1 MRPALLAP
9 ASLFYVPHLRC
20 RLLQNQSVYA
30 NINTMPKKT
39 KTIKK
44 PKIIKEEIPETLEDL
59 PFAPPEIRELAER
72 YVVRVP
78 VSQAPWHDRWQLRL
92 YAEKEL
98 ENRLGDS
105 VQLTSM
111 RVHKPH
117 LLSKTK
123 ARLLKREPEA
133 RLIVTIKF

>member
-1 MRPALLAP
+1 
-9 ASLFYVPHLRC
+9 
-20 RLLQNQSVYA
+20 
-30 NINTMPKKT
+30 MPKKK
-39 KTIKK
+39 KTAKKLIKQEVEQ
-44 PKIIKEEIPETLEDL
+44 PEETLEQL
-59 PFAPPEIRELAER
+59 PFVPPETHELSER
-72 YVVRVP
+72 YIVRVP

-98 ENRLGDS
+98 EQRLGDQ
-105 VQLTSM
+105 VQLTSL

-117 LLSKTK
+117 LISKTK

>member
-1 MRPALLAP
+1 
-9 ASLFYVPHLRC
+9 
-20 RLLQNQSVYA
+20 
-30 NINTMPKKT
+30 MPKKAKTTQKT
-39 KTIKK
+39 K
-44 PKIIKEEIPETLEDL
+44 KIDAEQPDETLEQL
-59 PFAPPEIRELAER
+59 PFVPPEIHELSER
-72 YVVRVP
+72 YIVRVP
-78 VSQAPWHDRWQLRL
+78 ISQAPWHDRWQLRL

-98 ENRLGDS
+98 EQRLGDT

-111 RVHKPH
+111 RVRKPH

>member
-1 MRPALLAP
+1 MVR
-9 ASLFYVPHLRC
+9 
-20 RLLQNQSVYA
+20 
-30 NINTMPKKT
+30 KT

-44 PKIIKEEIPETLEDL
+44 IAETLEEPEETLEDL
-59 PFAPPEIRELAER
+59 PFAPPETRELSEN
-72 YVVRVP
+72 YIVWVP
-78 VSQAPWHDRWQLRL
+78 ISQAPWHDRWQLRL

-98 ENRLGDS
+98 EARLGDQ

-117 LLSKTK
+117 LISKTK

-133 RLIVTIKF
+133 RLVVTIKF

>member
-1 MRPALLAP
+1 M
-9 ASLFYVPHLRC
+9 
-20 RLLQNQSVYA
+20 LQFHSVYA
-30 NINTMPKKT
+30 NISAMVKKS

-44 PKIIKEEIPETLEDL
+44 QAKEIIEEPQETMEDL
-59 PFAPPEIRELAER
+59 PFAPPETRELSER
-72 YVVRVP
+72 YIVRVP

-98 ENRLGDS
+98 ETRLGDR
-105 VQLTSM
+105 VQLTSL

-117 LLSKTK
+117 LISKTK

-133 RLIVTIKF
+133 RLVVTIKF

>member
-1 MRPALLAP
+1 MAKK
-9 ASLFYVPHLRC
+9 
-20 RLLQNQSVYA
+20 Q
-30 NINTMPKKT
+30 KKT
-39 KTIKK
+39 RKTKVI
-44 PKIIKEEIPETLEDL
+44 EDIPEETLEEL
-59 PFAPPEIRELAER
+59 PFVPPETHELSER
-72 YVVRVP
+72 YIVRVP
-78 VSQAPWHDRWQLRL
+78 LSQAPWHDRWQLRL

-98 ENRLGDS
+98 EQRLGDQ

-111 RVHKPH
+111 KVHKPH